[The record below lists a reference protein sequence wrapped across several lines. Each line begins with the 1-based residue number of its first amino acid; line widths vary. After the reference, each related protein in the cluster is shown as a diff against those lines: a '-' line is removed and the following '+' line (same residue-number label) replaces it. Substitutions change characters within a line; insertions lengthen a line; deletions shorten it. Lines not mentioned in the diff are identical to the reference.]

1 MAPPDPAPLSLPRRL
16 AGYAVFVL
24 ASVAILFAGQRLD
37 RACLS
42 APFFYGGD
50 ALLILPMVKETVEHG
65 THWRTERLGAPGVQ
79 ELHDFPVVDH
89 LHFALIWLLSRAWPD
104 PVAVFNL
111 YHLLTY
117 PLTVL
122 TAMLVLRRVG
132 LSVPAA
138 GCAAVLYAF
147 LPHHYV
153 RGLGHYFLAAYYVV
167 PLTVVPILWVCRGRL
182 PYFRKEEGGRYRWAF
197 LTRDAL
203 AATAIGLL
211 TASAGA
217 YYAFFGCALLAFA
230 GLYGWVA
237 HRTWRAAASA
247 GLVTAVIVAGG
258 VANHAP
264 ALAYQ
269 AKYGR
274 NSGAHARQPEEAE
287 EYGMKLTHL
296 LLPTAGHN
304 SRFLAAVQSA
314 YDSSF
319 RVLQTEN
326 RTNTLGFVG
335 AAGFLGLLAVVA
347 LPVRK
352 RWPLGPLAALTIFG
366 TLLGTVGGLGSL
378 FAFLVT
384 PQVRCYDRV
393 AVYLAFFALAA
404 ACWAA
409 DRLFDRPRLWWLR
422 WPAFVALTTF
432 GVWDQTNHTWFR
444 PAIAEARDDAARRYR
459 EDAAYFAQI
468 EAAMPGGLVFT
479 LPFVPYPETL
489 TVGKLS
495 GYDHARGYLHTT
507 TVRWSFGAMKGR
519 EADQWQRE
527 VAILPAE
534 ELLKRL
540 VLRGFDGLF
549 VDRRGYAPG
558 EADKLLADVR
568 AALGPDT
575 PHYDHPNGE
584 QYVFDL
590 RPLRERLRKQLGQGF
605 DVLAR
610 RDAEAVRVL
619 WLDGFY
625 SFEKP
630 GEEWRHRWCG
640 PTGEA
645 VFVNPTD
652 RPRTLRLD
660 YVMRTF
666 TDAPAD
672 VRVDGGDLWT
682 ERVPVN
688 HTTAPVTRTVVVPP
702 GRHAIRF
709 RAKAPADQLPTDSRR
724 LMFFVADF
732 RATEVAA
739 ARE

>member
-1 MAPPDPAPLSLPRRL
+1 MTPPEPAPLPLSRRL

-37 RACLS
+37 RADLT

-65 THWRTERLGAPGVQ
+65 SHWRTERLGAPGVQ

-89 LHFALIWLLSRAWPD
+89 LHFAVIWLLSRAWPD
-104 PVAVFNL
+104 PIGVFNL

-122 TAMLVLRRVG
+122 TALLVLRHFG
-132 LSVPAA
+132 LSFPAA
-138 GCAAVLYAF
+138 GCAAILYAF
-147 LPHHYV
+147 LPHHYI
-153 RGLGHYFLAAYYVV
+153 RGLGHYFLAAYYFV

-182 PYFRKEEGGRYRWAF
+182 PFFQEIDGRYRWAF

-203 AATAIGLL
+203 TSVVIALM

-217 YYAFFGCALLAFA
+217 YYAFFGCALFVFA

-237 HRTWRAAASA
+237 LRTWRAAASA
-247 GLVTAVIVAGG
+247 GLVTAVIVLGG
-258 VANHAP
+258 IANHAP
-264 ALAYQ
+264 AITYQ
-269 AKYGR
+269 AKYGP
-274 NSGAHARQPEEAE
+274 NAGAHARQSEEAE

-319 RVLQTEN
+319 RPLQTEN
-326 RTNTLGFVG
+326 RSNTLGFVG
-335 AAGFLGLLAVVA
+335 AVGFVVLLAVVA

-352 RWPLGPLAALTIFG
+352 RWPLGPLSALTIFG

-393 AVYLAFFALAA
+393 AVYLAFFALFA
-404 ACWAA
+404 ACCAA
-409 DRLFDRPRLWWLR
+409 DQILGRRPVWARCR
-422 WPAFVALTTF
+422 WPVFLALTVF
-432 GVWDQTNHTWFR
+432 GIWDQTNRTWFN
-444 PAIAEARDDAARRYR
+444 PAIADARDDAARRYR
-459 EDAAYFAQI
+459 EDAAYFAQV
-468 EAAMPGGLVFT
+468 ETAMPGGMVFV

-489 TVGKLS
+489 AVGKLS
-495 GYDHARGYLHTT
+495 GYDHAAGYLHTK
-507 TVRWSFGAMKGR
+507 TVHWSFGAMKGR

-527 VAILPAE
+527 VAVLPAE
-534 ELLKRL
+534 EMLKRL

-549 VDRRGYAPG
+549 VDRGGYEPAA
-558 EADKLLADVR
+558 ADKLFADVR
-568 AALGPDT
+568 RVLGPDAL
-575 PHYDHPNGE
+575 HFDHPDG
-584 QYVFDL
+584 QQLVFDL
-590 RPLRERLRKQLGQGF
+590 RPYRDRLRQELGDQFDALAKQE
-605 DVLAR
+605 
-610 RDAEAVRVL
+610 AEAVRVL
-619 WLDGFY
+619 WLDGFV

-652 RPRTLRLD
+652 RPRTVKLE
-660 YVMRTF
+660 MMFHTF
-666 TDAPAD
+666 TDDPAD
-672 VRVDGGDLWT
+672 VRIDGGELWA
-682 ERVPVN
+682 ERFPVN
-688 HTTAPVTRTVVVPP
+688 RHTAPIERTLVVPP
-702 GRHAIRF
+702 GRHTVRF
-709 RAKAPADQLPTDSRR
+709 RAKMPPGELPRDSRR
-724 LMFFVADF
+724 LTFFIAGF
-732 RATEVAA
+732 RMTQ
-739 ARE
+739 